1 MEAQGLMHGSPL
13 TGMLCWPHAFL
24 LHALPSTINDSLP
37 EGPGPDAC
45 GRPTDTLCWPHAR
58 VYGQLCT
65 PYNGDDLIWHPV
77 ALAMSRMDYQEPD
90 CSKPL
95 KRQSIAKFFKPVA
108 APGVAQTSPTLAA
121 VSSI

>member
-1 MEAQGLMHGSPL
+1 MGLHSLACCAGHMPSSCMRCHRPSTTLCQRVQGLTHVVDPL
-13 TGMLCWPHAFL
+13 IHCA
-24 LHALPSTINDSLP
+24 A
-37 EGPGPDAC
+37 A
-45 GRPTDTLCWPHAR
+45 HAR

-65 PYNGDDLIWHPV
+65 PYNGEDLIWHPV
-77 ALAMSRMDYQEPD
+77 APAMSRMDYQEPD